1 MISVIANDKRREK
14 KDKHSCSKEVFTIK
28 TRNQKTRV
36 QLN

>member
-1 MISVIANDKRREK
+1 MIKEERE